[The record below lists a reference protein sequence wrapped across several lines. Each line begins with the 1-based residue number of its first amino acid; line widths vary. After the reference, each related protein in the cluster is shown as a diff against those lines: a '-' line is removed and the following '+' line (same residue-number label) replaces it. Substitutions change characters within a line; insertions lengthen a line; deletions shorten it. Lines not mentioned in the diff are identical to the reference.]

1 MLRLCDEIFLPIE
14 RASRRVLGLLLVLLG
29 HILADMAERCVTSY
43 RSLLLLVEDEGDSI
57 VIFVVVRVILVD
69 LGLDL
74 LMGTL
79 QREVLQTAA

>member
-1 MLRLCDEIFLPIE
+1 MLRLCDEISLPIE
-14 RASRRVLGLLLVLLG
+14 RAGRRVLGLLLVLLG
-29 HILADMAERCVTSY
+29 HILADMAERCVTGY
-43 RSLLLLVEDEGDSI
+43 RSLLLLVEDEGDSV

-79 QREVLQTAA
+79 QREVLQTTA